1 MVYRTKISWG
11 LWIPVFLM
19 LTITGAFMVRDGAWP
34 GLIVNLFVLFMI
46 IHLLT
51 NTYYEIEGDLLTIR
65 SGIIYKKS
73 IEVSRIRKITETNN
87 PLSAPAASLDR
98 LAIMYDKWTTVLISP
113 ENKEQF
119 IAHMLQLNSAIEVR
133 RKPQR

>member
-1 MVYRTKISWG
+1 
-11 LWIPVFLM
+11 M

-34 GLIVNLFVLFMI
+34 GLIVNLFVFFMI

-51 NTYYEIEGDLLTIR
+51 NTYYEIEGNLLTIR

-98 LAIMYDKWTTVLISP
+98 LAIMYDKWSTVLISP

-119 IAHMLQLNSAIEVR
+119 IAHLQQLNSAIEVR
-133 RKPQR
+133 RKPQL